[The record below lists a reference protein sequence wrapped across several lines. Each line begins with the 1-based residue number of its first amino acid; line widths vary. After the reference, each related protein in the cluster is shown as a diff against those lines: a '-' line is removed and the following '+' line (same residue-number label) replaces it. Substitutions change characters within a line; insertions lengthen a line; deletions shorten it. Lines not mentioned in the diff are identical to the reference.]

1 MPTIFYKDKMYSGG
15 GGGSGTAYGGT
26 DIPSSSLGTNGD
38 YYYQYSETT
47 GDVGIVYVK
56 LSNIWHKIDGGDVII
71 DGSLKSRVFAPFLSN
86 KMNIVSI
93 NATGTDIVH
102 V

>member
-1 MPTIFYKDKMYSGG
+1 MASIFYKNIMYGG

-26 DIPSSSLGTNGD
+26 EAPSASIGSNGD

-56 LSNIWHKIDGGDVII
+56 LSNTWHKIDGGDIVI
-71 DGSLKSRVFAPFLSN
+71 DGSLKSRISAPFLSN

-93 NATGTDIVH
+93 NATGTNIVH